1 MGQRTRRTNMHR
13 NDALDGGLSGRPADA
28 QQSIADDAR
37 GRLLR
42 SPIRLASW
50 WLPAQQ
56 SDERPVARLERV
68 LAVGRAFLT
77 VSALTAIYLD
87 PTQPTRLA
95 AVTYAVLAS
104 YAVYSLAVLA
114 YVHRAPRLGTAHGRT
129 LHGLD
134 ILWTAALTFVSEGPV
149 SPFFLFFLFVVLA
162 AAYRWGFV
170 GTIATTCITVGVFL
184 AQTAIA
190 AAAPWGQTWFTSI
203 QFELNETILRVTYLL
218 LTGFLLAYLAE
229 QEKQSRAELAAI
241 ADLTRQPRV
250 HLGLGGSVVAVARGL
265 LRTFGA
271 EAVHIVLQDYES
283 RQTFLWRLDRATAED
298 TADPQRVEL
307 DVEGQRA
314 WLFADPGRAWHA
326 TRREQDRGTEL
337 RARVIETAIWPL
349 RRTPINVPEAVAES
363 VPFNRLLVANLGLPN
378 EWRGRVY
385 LFEPLPGAG
394 TEQAVH
400 FLDALAEYITQPFTN
415 VFLLGR
421 LRARATAAERARVAR
436 ELHDGAIQA
445 LIGIEMKVEAL
456 RRGQESMSP
465 PFMAELDNIRDLLRR
480 EVLALRELMQ
490 ALRPIP
496 LDTGDQLPEVLAS
509 VVERFRRDTGV
520 PARFAFTGGSIDVPP
535 TTALEVVRIVQ
546 EALVNVRK
554 HSRAR
559 NALVRLTGGGEGC
572 SLVIEDDGIG
582 FDFEGRLSGEDLDRR
597 RLGPAIIKERA
608 RIAGAELVIDSTRGS
623 GARIEITLRPSHV

>member
-1 MGQRTRRTNMHR
+1 MNEPSFAH
-13 NDALDGGLSGRPADA
+13 DATA
-28 QQSIADDAR
+28 
-37 GRLLR
+37 RLLR
-42 SPIRLASW
+42 APFRLASW
-50 WLPAQQ
+50 WLPFQQ
-56 SDERPVARLERV
+56 SDGRPVARLERV

-87 PTQPTRLA
+87 PAQPARLA

-104 YAVYSLAVLA
+104 YAVYSLVVLA

-190 AAAPWGQTWFTSI
+190 AAAPWGQTWVTSI
-203 QFELNETILRVTYLL
+203 HFELNQTILRVTYLL
-218 LTGFLLAYLAE
+218 LTGFLLGYLAE

-265 LRTFGA
+265 LRTFDA
-271 EAVHIVLQDYES
+271 HAVHIVLQDYET
-283 RQTFLWRLDRATAED
+283 RQTFLWRLDRATAAD
-298 TADPQRVEL
+298 TADPPRMEL
-307 DVEGQRA
+307 DADGQRA

-326 TRREQDRGTEL
+326 TRRGPDPDL
-337 RARVIETAIWPL
+337 RARVIEPGIWPL
-349 RRTPINVPEAVAES
+349 RRTQIKVPEAIIERI
-363 VPFNRLLVANLGLPN
+363 PFNRMLVANLGLPN

-385 LFEPLPGAG
+385 LFEPSPGAG
-394 TEQAVH
+394 TQQAVH
-400 FLDALAEYITQPFTN
+400 FLDALADYITQPLTN

-456 RRGQESMSP
+456 RRGQEPMP
-465 PFMAELDNIRDLLRR
+465 PTFIAELDNIRDLLQR

-496 LDTGDQLPEVLAS
+496 LDTGDQLPDVLAS

-559 NALVRLTGGGEGC
+559 NALVRLTGGDQGC

-608 RIAGAELVIDSTRGS
+608 RVAGAELLIDSTRGS